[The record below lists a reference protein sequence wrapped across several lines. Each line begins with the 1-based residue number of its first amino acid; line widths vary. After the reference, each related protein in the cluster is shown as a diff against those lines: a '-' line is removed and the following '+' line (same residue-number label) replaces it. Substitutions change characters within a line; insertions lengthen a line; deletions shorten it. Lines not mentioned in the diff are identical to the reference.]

1 MSALTIRVAL
11 SVLMIFATGL
21 SEAQVLTPKDADRML
36 DQSYE
41 RMLGLID
48 LQFREGK
55 LSELMRTLVLAD
67 LNAFRSAYKGYSS
80 TAANTHT
87 YLKTKQQRELH
98 YVNKVLHMASRWDN
112 FVMNPQRDLADITE
126 EVTDFVPADGVCGT
140 PVSLPC
146 VAQEVERRMNVIY
159 SNINRRPSSVRA
171 KFKKVADQ
179 GLHAVEL
186 YSRVIATLR
195 TDGGEAYP
203 SEYIH
208 AKDRLVMGVKQELEE
223 GY

>member
-1 MSALTIRVAL
+1 MSALMFRVAL
-11 SVLMIFATGL
+11 SCLIFFAVGV
-21 SEAQVLTPKDADRML
+21 SSAQVQTPKDADRVL

-41 RMLGLID
+41 RMLGLVE

-55 LSELMRTLVLAD
+55 LSELMKTLVLAD
-67 LNAFRSAYKGYSS
+67 LSAFRAAYKGYSS

-87 YLKTKQQRELH
+87 YLRTKQQREQH
-98 YVNKVLHMASRWDN
+98 YVNKILHLASRWDN
-112 FVMNPQRDLADITE
+112 FVTNPLRDLADITE

-159 SNINRRPSSVRA
+159 ANINRRPGSVRA

-179 GLHAVEL
+179 GLHAIEL
-186 YSRVIATLR
+186 YSRVIGTLR
-195 TDGGEAYP
+195 TDGGGAYP
-203 SEYIH
+203 AEYIH
-208 AKDRLVMGVKQELEE
+208 AKDRMVMGVKQELEE